1 MNNYFASFYSQ
12 VLLSLLKKVE
22 KTFIFTQKWLDL
34 RGSGNY
40 ATFPPP
46 PLRSPCTSVGEK
58 SIHASALKLL
68 GFIVDGLWLIHGT
81 SDI

>member
-46 PLRSPCTSVGEK
+46 PPPPFAPPVLPWVK
-58 SIHASALKLL
+58 NPLMHQ
-68 GFIVDGLWLIHGT
+68 H
-81 SDI
+81 